1 MSVIGSAPGQRAGAG
16 GGLAWRFRS
25 LSTRLMLVT
34 LGFCLVFA
42 LCAMALR
49 TWSAWNSG
57 VAEMSSDLLLVEQA
71 FEPILARAA
80 QDQDRALLRAHVEAL
95 TSAAPIG
102 KATLTLSLDG
112 QPTET
117 IDAVHAG
124 WRPSAWA
131 PVRHVVLRSASALD
145 PNGAGESVGT
155 LALYGDE
162 RMLWRRMND
171 EMLDIGLTQLVQSL
185 LLAGLMMLVCN
196 RLVTDHVRSIAQHL
210 AALNPS
216 NLHQP
221 LRLERVDCGD
231 ELTLLVGGVNQL
243 QNNLQDYL
251 QRQQRYEN
259 ELADHR
265 DHLAEMIQARTRELQ
280 AANVQLEALSR
291 TDALTGLANRRHFD
305 TVTQTEFLRAQRTGQ
320 PLCLLLCDIDFFKR
334 YNDRYGHAAGD
345 TCLRVVANAMRDCLG
360 RAGDLLA
367 RIGGEEFAILLP
379 ATAEPQ
385 ACMLAERL
393 CRTVETLRIE
403 HEAAEGASHVS
414 LSIGVAE
421 LDPAADAGFS
431 LLFRHA
437 DQALYLAKGR
447 GRNQVATYRKP
458 PPA

>member
-1 MSVIGSAPGQRAGAG
+1 MAVIRQALRRRARSRGGA
-16 GGLAWRFRS
+16 AWHFRS
-25 LSTRLMLVT
+25 LSTRLMLVM

-42 LCAMALR
+42 ICAVALR

-71 FEPILARAA
+71 FQPILGRAA
-80 QDQDRALLRAHVEAL
+80 QDRDRALLNAHVEAL
-95 TSAAPIG
+95 ASAAPIG
-102 KATLTLSLDG
+102 KATLTLAQRG
-112 QPTET
+112 QPADT
-117 IDAVHAG
+117 ITAVHAG
-124 WRPSAWA
+124 WRPSSWA
-131 PVRHVVLRSASALD
+131 PVRQVVLHAPTGPD
-145 PNGAGESVGT
+145 PNDPGETIGT
-155 LALYGDE
+155 LTLYGDE

-171 EMLDIGLTQLVQSL
+171 EVLGIGLTQLVQAV
-185 LLAGLMMLVCN
+185 LLAGLTMLVCN
-196 RLVTDHVRSIAQHL
+196 RLVTHHVRRIARHL

-221 LRLERVDCGD
+221 LRLERVDCDD

-243 QNNLQDYL
+243 QGNLSDYL

-305 TVTQTEFLRAQRTGQ
+305 AVTQSEFLRAQRTGQ

-345 TCLRVVANAMRDCLG
+345 ACLRAVAHAMRDGLG

-367 RIGGEEFAILLP
+367 RIGGEEFAVLLP
-379 ATAEPQ
+379 ATAEAQ
-385 ACMLAERL
+385 ACALAERL
-393 CRTVETLRIE
+393 CRTTEALRID
-403 HEAAEGASHVS
+403 HAASEGAAHVT
-414 LSIGVAE
+414 LSIGVAQ
-421 LDPAADAGFS
+421 LDAKLDGGFDA
-431 LLFRHA
+431 LFRHA

-447 GRNQVATYRKP
+447 GRNQVATYR
-458 PPA
+458 AAA

>member
-1 MSVIGSAPGQRAGAG
+1 MSVIRSASRKRDGAATG
-16 GGLAWRFRS
+16 AAWHFHS

-42 LCAMALR
+42 LCTMALR

-57 VAEMSSDLLLVEQA
+57 VSEMSADLLLVEQA
-71 FEPILARAA
+71 FQPLLGRAA
-80 QDQDRALLRAHVEAL
+80 QEQDRALLRAHVEAL
-95 TSAAPIG
+95 ASAAPIG
-102 KATLTLSLDG
+102 KATLTLALDG
-112 QPTET
+112 QPAES
-117 IDAVHAG
+117 IEAVHDG
-124 WRPSAWA
+124 WSPSAWA
-131 PVRHVVLRSASALD
+131 PVRHVVLRAPSSLD
-145 PNGAGESVGT
+145 PNGAGESIGT
-155 LALYGDE
+155 LTLYGDE

-171 EMLDIGLTQLVQSL
+171 EVLGIGLTQLVQSL
-185 LLAGLMMLVCN
+185 LLAGVMMLVCN
-196 RLVTDHVRSIAQHL
+196 RLVTGHVRRIARHL

-221 LRLERVDCGD
+221 LTLDRVDCGD

-243 QNNLQDYL
+243 QGNLSDYL

-265 DHLAEMIQARTRELQ
+265 DHLAEMIQERTRELQ

-305 TVTQTEFLRAQRTGQ
+305 AVTQTEFLRAQRTGQ

-345 TCLRVVANAMRDCLG
+345 ICLRIVANAMRDSLG

-385 ACMLAERL
+385 ARTLADRL

-403 HEAAEGASHVS
+403 HEAAEGVSHVT
-414 LSIGVAE
+414 LSIGVAQ
-421 LDPAADAGFS
+421 LDPTADAGFG

-447 GRNQVATYRKP
+447 GRNQVATYRKT
-458 PPA
+458 AQA